1 MELVIMAAGMG
12 SRFGGLKQIEPVDP
26 NGNFIIDYSIFD
38 AIRCGF
44 DKVVFIIKK
53 ENLEAFKST
62 VGLRIEKF
70 VDVEY
75 VFQDTSN
82 IPTKYNI
89 PTERTKPFGTGHAV
103 LAAKPAIND
112 SFAVI
117 NADDFYGYDAFVVL
131 AEFLKNNTIENK
143 YAIVGYHAI
152 NTMGS
157 AGSVKRGVCKTENGM
172 LKSITESSLTPTE
185 NGDLIAKAI
194 DGSNDSEHSIDP
206 NTIVSMN
213 MFGFTKSFGEHLQNK
228 FDLFLEKNKN
238 DLSGCEYFLPTV
250 VSELIQENKAV
261 VDVLDTSAKWFGIT
275 YKQDKEE
282 VEKAI
287 AKFVSDGVYPI
298 NLWEGKEGLQ

>member
-53 ENLEAFKST
+53 ENLEAFKTTIGS
-62 VGLRIEKF
+62 RIEKF
-70 VDVEY
+70 VEVEY

-82 IPTKYNI
+82 IPEKYNI

-103 LAAKPAIND
+103 LAAKPAIST

-117 NADDFYGYDAFVVL
+117 NADDFYGYDAFAVL
-131 AEFLKNNTIENK
+131 SEFLKNNNDENR

-157 AGSVKRGVCKTENGM
+157 AGSVKRGVCKSENGK
-172 LKSITESSLTPTE
+172 LKSITESSLTSTE
-185 NGDLIAKAI
+185 NGDLLAKAI
-194 DGSNDSEHSIDP
+194 DGSDDTEHEIDP

-213 MFGFTKSFGEHLQNK
+213 MFGFTKSFTEHLSDK

-238 DLSGCEYFLPTV
+238 DLSSCEYFLPTV
-250 VSELIQENKAV
+250 VSDLIQENKAV

-282 VEKAI
+282 VERAI
-287 AKFVSDGVYPI
+287 AGFVSDGVYPK
-298 NLWEGKEGLQ
+298 NLWREKEGF